1 MGEYKPTDY
10 EKIKISALWD
20 SLKRFDGYI
29 STVNFKSGLLATFNS
44 AIFVGVILKSS
55 EILTAVNGAVKVVL
69 LCGLIAI
76 SLISLLSIF
85 WVIKSIWP
93 NLSSSSLGSVSKEHS
108 ILFFASIAK
117 NYNAQEYIDK
127 IKGINFQDFE
137 SDLSR
142 QVHEVAVVTSEKMK
156 KISVASRIAVVNLML
171 LGFLAFVFIYEV
183 SGIKICQG

>member
-1 MGEYKPTDY
+1 MEEYKPTDY

-44 AIFVGVILKSS
+44 AIFAGVILKSS
-55 EILTAVNGAVKVVL
+55 EILASVNGGVKILL
-69 LCGLIAI
+69 LCGLVAI

-93 NLSSSSLGSVSKEHS
+93 NLSSSSSDSVNKEHS
-108 ILFFASIAK
+108 VLFFASIAK
-117 NYNAQEYIDK
+117 NYKAQEYIDK
-127 IKGINFQDFE
+127 IKYISFQDFE

-142 QVHEVAVVTSEKMK
+142 QVHEVAVITSDKMR
-156 KISVASRIAVVNLML
+156 KISIASRIAVVNLVL
-171 LGFLAFVFIYEV
+171 LGFLAFVFIYEI